1 MDRAAQ
7 CGMEDLKFPLPA
19 LVLQANCTPLDTC
32 GPGSYRLSAQSGR
45 QLELFKHIVE
55 RGGWSRVGVASVR
68 PEKKKHGLW
77 DAVAALMQARMLE
90 LTVNEITALAEK
102 RVIGQEYELEVA
114 CSGSLVCPAHN
125 FEQHPQ
131 GRLPVADAVHVIVHH
146 IASLAQEPSD
156 LSADT
161 NVHGDE
167 EADADSGEAE
177 DKTGAPAAQE
187 LGLRDQLYEM
197 LRPTDWTAEAT
208 EPSGLT
214 CTMRGYQRRALAWM
228 SHREGLEEG
237 PSTSAAASDLHDSL
251 PGQLLVWNGTHN
263 PIWQRLTDPA
273 GQAFYH
279 NWDTGQLQ
287 RMPPAAP
294 QPLNGGALADEMGL
308 GKTVVALALILKRP
322 PPDSWL
328 APVPSAQSPVTGQH
342 IPVTGERTPV
352 AAAEPGAAGQQAADA
367 AGAPMHALP
376 GGQSAARKG
385 ATLIAATPALLGQWD
400 NEIKQHAPSLKVVI
414 YDGLKAS
421 SKAAADD
428 SVLSPESKKRKRS
441 KMTKRQK
448 IEFAQ
453 QEVWETQ
460 RQAFEAAKQAGVETT
475 EEVAFREHMDR
486 LLDADVVL
494 VAYPV
499 LSQEVHHARNAV
511 GEGRSL
517 RRPKRYNV
525 VNSPLT
531 AVHWWRVMLDE
542 AQNVGDGFSQV
553 GDMAALLRARSR
565 WVVTGTPMG
574 NGGLRDLHGLLRVLQ
589 HDPFQDRRLWRVCV
603 ERPCLRDEPYA
614 LERLEA
620 VLKPIMWRN
629 DKASVGDELVL
640 PGRTLERVVVYVGP
654 SERSF
659 YESLQDAAVPA
670 QEALAAHAASL
681 APDSAA
687 EAGPSSPRAQS
698 RMEVAKA
705 ERAAR
710 AAEEAAGSA
719 VLDLRKCCDHPMLTS
734 AWRRQAHEGQIAH
747 GTILSIA
754 EQNARRADNVQNQLQ
769 ASERDLCVLLNTLAA
784 ILLDNADPSRSPA
797 SPKAKGK
804 GKQKAATDEEGT
816 PSSPDRKRRKTEDSE
831 AAAAGGTP
839 EERQAEALALLRRS
853 RLISEDG
860 IGATWGEPNPD
871 IISASAA
878 IRAWRPIQVSVLEQL
893 AKLLESSGVD
903 RTADEDLASMR
914 NEGRRKLAEVNEV
927 ERDACTQKEVRLA
940 EVTGKLEGTAKKVAA
955 LWDSAQAAGWQERH
969 QTDGAKWCAALRAR
983 CAEAKVAAAENSAE
997 AAQVQSVAVAELLRP
1012 VEERLIE
1019 MRAAMEGVCLVP
1031 IVATAMSHAQAAL
1044 SALQGNQP
1052 LPTRGANASQAA
1064 PVEVMED
1071 VAEQRILRLAREGS
1085 TLQQALVA
1093 AHAFRRLHSS
1103 DPFKYTKTVIA
1114 VRRVVNALRREHDKL
1129 LQRRSQHSVTVG
1141 NVNNDVELEA
1151 AVAALDAIC
1160 AQIDFVRGLRE
1171 CSNAEAQL
1179 DVARH
1184 NLGVAEEEARAAA
1197 TAVSQNSAHK
1207 SVAAI
1212 RKEIAALERQCR
1224 SQLSQQRFLR
1234 ASAPEQPSNNGG
1246 GDGPMMAEK
1255 VLPEPPALAGS
1266 WRAGVRAA
1274 TGLSAALGSWHSPLA
1289 ERRPAG
1295 RLGQPAA
1302 ASNAVDLTGDP
1313 ARSAGQGA
1321 PAGDGSLFSLAR
1333 SASAAQ
1339 AAIDGSSAAAGAS
1352 HFAARPPATAEPQ
1365 PPDES
1370 MPDAAPALDG
1380 LEDQLGGRSAEE
1392 KGKQAADEGSAAGA
1406 EEIVPPGCLTREELA
1421 RLRAEAH
1428 SRWLAQRE
1436 RDRFADMTGPSRL
1449 AIRTGCSAAAVS
1461 GASLQQEHGSPGDEE
1476 RGGRS
1481 VGLNGDSLQ
1490 QGTHERADN
1499 HRAGERGAAS
1509 AGGSLQ
1515 QGRHAGVGQ
1524 HDGGEGPSAMDC
1536 TECADL
1542 AGGAEDKRKDEDDG
1556 NVCTV
1561 CYSAVE
1567 FAMLLP
1573 CGHFLCE
1580 DCYPKH
1586 YCRGSKRPRKA
1597 DCFVCRQPFAFSEVF
1612 RLPVAPQH
1620 HDFRDEPKYSKVN
1633 VFGDSGSKIHAL
1645 LRRLVWLQ
1653 ENQPGIKSLVFS
1665 QWPAALLM
1673 VSKAL
1678 AIQKPPIKHVS
1689 LTGIKHRGQ
1698 GPREV
1703 IRQFQSSPDVR
1714 VFLLTRGQGAAGLT
1728 LTQASHVFLLEPSM
1742 SVAVEQQ
1749 ALARVHRFGQT
1760 RPVRI
1765 TRFITEHTVEEEV
1778 VREAEAKQSL
1788 LSEDASKA
1796 GVQKSEDV
1804 TTGQLRRLLD
1814 AALRQRPAS
1823 GPNRA
1828 AERPGPSNGDLI

>member
-1 MDRAAQ
+1 
-7 CGMEDLKFPLPA
+7 
-19 LVLQANCTPLDTC
+19 
-32 GPGSYRLSAQSGR
+32 
-45 QLELFKHIVE
+45 
-55 RGGWSRVGVASVR
+55 
-68 PEKKKHGLW
+68 
-77 DAVAALMQARMLE
+77 MLE
-90 LTVNEITALAEK
+90 VKVNKITTATE
-102 RVIGQEYELEVA
+102 RRDIGQECELEVA
-114 CSGSLVCPAHN
+114 CSGSLVCPAQN
-125 FEQHPQ
+125 IEQHPQ
-131 GRLPVADAVHVIVHH
+131 GRLQVADAIHVIVHH

-167 EADADSGEAE
+167 DADADSGEAE
-177 DKTGAPAAQE
+177 DLTEAPAAQE
-187 LGLRDQLYEM
+187 LGLRDQIYEM

-228 SHREGLEEG
+228 SQRESLEEAG
-237 PSTSAAASDLHDSL
+237 PSTSATASGLQTSL
-251 PGQLLVWNGTHN
+251 PAQRLVWNGTHN
-263 PIWQRLTDPA
+263 PTWQRLTDPA
-273 GQAFYH
+273 GLAFYH
-279 NWDTGQLQ
+279 NWDAGQLQ

-294 QPLNGGALADEMGL
+294 RPLNGGALADEMGL

-322 PPDSWL
+322 PPVSWRV
-328 APVPSAQSPVTGQH
+328 PVPSAQSPPTPVTGQH
-342 IPVTGERTPV
+342 TPVTGDESPV
-352 AAAEPGAAGQQAADA
+352 AAAEPGAAAQPGADA
-367 AGAPMHALP
+367 AGTPSQLLP
-376 GGQSAARKG
+376 SGLRAARKG

-428 SVLSPESKKRKRS
+428 STLSPESKKRKRS

-448 IEFAQ
+448 IEFA

-475 EEVAFREHMDR
+475 EEVAFREQMER
-486 LLDADVVL
+486 LLDADV
-494 VAYPV
+494 
-499 LSQEVHHARNAV
+499 VHHARNAV

-565 WVVTGTPMG
+565 WVVTGTPIG

-603 ERPCLRDEPYA
+603 EQPCLRDEPYA

-659 YESLQDAAVPA
+659 YESLQEAAVPA
-670 QEALAAHAASL
+670 QEALAAHAPANALL
-681 APDSAA
+681 APDSAG

-698 RMEVAKA
+698 RMEAAKA

-754 EQNARRADNVQNQLQ
+754 EQNGRRADHVQNQLQ

-784 ILLDNADPSRSPA
+784 ILLGTTESPA
-797 SPKAKGK
+797 PPKAKGK
-804 GKQKAATDEEGT
+804 GKQKAAADEEGT
-816 PSSPDRKRRKTEDSE
+816 PSGPDRKRRKTEDSE
-831 AAAAGGTP
+831 AAAAAGATP

-853 RLISEDG
+853 RLISEEG

-871 IISASAA
+871 IISANAA

-893 AKLLESSGVD
+893 AKLLESTSVD
-903 RTADEDLASMR
+903 RTEDEDLVSMR
-914 NEGRRKLAEVNEV
+914 EEARRKLAEVNEV
-927 ERDACTQKEVRLA
+927 ERDACAQKEVRLA
-940 EVTGKLEGTAKKVAA
+940 EVTGKLEETGRKVAA
-955 LWDSAQAAGWQERH
+955 LWDSAHAAGWQERH
-969 QTDGAKWCAALRAR
+969 QTDGARWCADLQAR
-983 CAEAKVAAAENSAE
+983 CADAKHAAAENSAE

-1031 IVATAMSHAQAAL
+1031 IVAAAMSNAQAAL
-1044 SALQGNQP
+1044 AALQGNQP
-1052 LPTRGANASQAA
+1052 LPTRGTGAIASQAA

-1085 TLQQALVA
+1085 TLHQALVA

-1103 DPFKYTKTVIA
+1103 DPFEYPKAVSA
-1114 VRRVVNALRREHDKL
+1114 VRKVVNALRREHDKL
-1129 LQRRSQHSVTVG
+1129 LQRRSQHSATVG
-1141 NVNNDVELEA
+1141 SVNNDVELEA

-1207 SVAAI
+1207 SAAAI
-1212 RKEIAALERQCR
+1212 RKEIAALERRCR

-1234 ASAPEQPSNNGG
+1234 ASVPEQPNNKAD

-1255 VLPEPPALAGS
+1255 VLPQPPASARS

-1274 TGLSAALGSWHSPLA
+1274 TGLSAALGSWQSPLA
-1289 ERRPAG
+1289 ERWPAG
-1295 RLGQPAA
+1295 RPGQSAA
-1302 ASNAVDLTGDP
+1302 APQAVDLTG
-1313 ARSAGQGA
+1313 ATVGSADRGAAPGQ
-1321 PAGDGSLFSLAR
+1321 DSSRSLAQT
-1333 SASAAQ
+1333 ASAEQ
-1339 AAIDGSSAAAGAS
+1339 AAINGVSEAPHTAARPSAAAEQL
-1352 HFAARPPATAEPQ
+1352 PA
-1365 PPDES
+1365 DEI
-1370 MPDAAPALDG
+1370 MPDAAPGSDG
-1380 LEDQLGGRSAEE
+1380 LEAPWRGAGSAEE
-1392 KGKQAADEGSAAGA
+1392 KGKQVAVEGDEGAQDVVS
-1406 EEIVPPGCLTREELA
+1406 PGRLTREEMA
-1421 RLRAEAH
+1421 HLRAEAH
-1428 SRWLAQRE
+1428 NRWLAQRE
-1436 RDRFADMTGPSRL
+1436 RERLSDRSGLSRL
-1449 AIRTGCSAAAVS
+1449 AIRTGGSAAAS
-1461 GASLQQEHGSPGDEE
+1461 TGGGLQHEHASASEE
-1476 RGGRS
+1476 R
-1481 VGLNGDSLQ
+1481 
-1490 QGTHERADN
+1490 A
-1499 HRAGERGAAS
+1499 AAS
-1509 AGGSLQ
+1509 AGTSLE
-1515 QGRHAGVGQ
+1515 QGRRDGSWQ
-1524 HDGGEGPSAMDC
+1524 HGREGGTSATDPAEIVDIDGS
-1536 TECADL
+1536 
-1542 AGGAEDKRKDEDDG
+1542 AEDESREQGDK
-1556 NVCTV
+1556 NVCMV
-1561 CYSAVE
+1561 CLNAVD

-1580 DCYPKH
+1580 DCYPKAYH
-1586 YCRGSKRPRKA
+1586 KGSKRPRKA
-1597 DCFVCRQPFAFSEVF
+1597 NCYVCRQQFAFSEVF
-1612 RLPVAPQH
+1612 RLPVAPQK
-1620 HDFRDEPKYSKVN
+1620 HDFRDDPKYRKVK
-1633 VFGDSGSKIHAL
+1633 VFGDSCSKIHAL

-1653 ENQPGIKSLVFS
+1653 ENQPEIKSLVFS

-1689 LTGIKHRGQ
+1689 LTGVKHRGQ

-1823 GPNRA
+1823 APDRA
-1828 AERPGPSNGDLI
+1828 AERPGPSTLPS